1 MSKPE
6 RYPLDQLDQYL
17 SKINEYGRAGATET
31 ELRKIAGSAAN
42 MRRWVKAMTEDGF
55 IRAGT
60 DAAGRPRYWKTEEE
74 GEEMA
79 RDLRTNRGLWKLN
92 RYLGRRLRPKGYLSP
107 YFQML
112 REKLGR
118 GPVDNERN
126 PKPTSQIPP
135 FLDEAL
141 DVAPFSSSDS
151 PQ

>member
-17 SKINEYGRAGATET
+17 SKINEYGRAGAPAT

-42 MRRWVKAMTEDGF
+42 LQRWVKALTEDGF

-60 DAAGRPRYWKTEEE
+60 DAAGELRYWKTEEE

-112 REKLGR
+112 RDKLGR
-118 GPVDNERN
+118 GPVNHERN
-126 PKPTSQIPP
+126 GKLTSQVPP
-135 FLDEAL
+135 FLDEAF
-141 DVAPFSSSDS
+141 DVALLRCCNG